1 MVAHHAQV
9 LIIKIALC
17 VNKGFGDIYIT
28 LVLIIGIAND
38 AQIYAPHAPI
48 IFLVIHVYLTPILM
62 T

>member
-17 VNKGFGDIYIT
+17 VIKIFGEINIMMIQ
-28 LVLIIGIAND
+28 LRRIAYD

-48 IFLVIHVYLTPILM
+48 IFLVIHAYITPILM
-62 T
+62 P